1 MMPIAKI
8 VLDLPVSFT
17 SAPTA
22 LIDGKGGLR
31 PLTVDTTLGKRRRK
45 HGVNDSRVKSSTRP
59 PSLDTTC
66 LCTCCSIRFCFITR
80 FGMHFA
86 SNHMDVVKH

>member
-8 VLDLPVSFT
+8 VLDLPVSLT
-17 SAPTA
+17 SVPTVHT
-22 LIDGKGGLR
+22 DEKGGLL
-31 PLTVDTTLGKRRRK
+31 PLTADTTLGKRRRK
-45 HGVNDSRVKSSTRP
+45 HGVNGSRVKSSTRP
-59 PSLDTTC
+59 RSLDTTC
-66 LCTCCSIRFCFITR
+66 LCTRCSIRFCFITC